1 MKRLLLLLPILSA
14 NLAFG
19 SPSGKVFYKTFV
31 NSKEVKESAKT
42 IVEYADS
49 TVKIYSDNSKVK
61 FIPQAVKEATY
72 MDLRKQ
78 MIYKVMTTK
87 DGSVYTIKTPFSDLQ
102 KLTLKD
108 ELTDIIVGKTTYKC
122 KKAEVVL
129 FSNKMELYYTD
140 QLPLKGTPSPRTGI
154 PGGLVLKF
162 VRNGSY
168 ELVASEIQL
177 NKSKTVTSLLP
188 QNLGT
193 FVSDA
198 EYYAKSV
205 DNYITTVHVFDN
217 EQICWG
223 WDKPN
228 PKDDQLNEVYHFVNG
243 TVIAKKVTLPKTGPD
258 YTVYAELTQYSNGDA
273 YDRTGSV
280 FIIPMDKKQSFLDGL
295 KNGKD
300 VLPKYKT
307 QDDEYQGV
315 VQSESFSPLLELM
328 RFYTPFGIRHFNDKR
343 AVVGMNWENATY
355 YKQDISELRSKLE
368 GDVWIGTF
376 IGNYDKGGHKVSLDI
391 KYYPG
396 EMEVR
401 ENVKPV
407 QGPWIEPLFNTL
419 NVMEAAGQ
427 TYGTMFKND
436 SLTVSF
442 VVPEGLKN
450 LMFRYLSTGH
460 GGWENGDEYVQKRN
474 SIFVDDKLEYSYIP
488 WRTDCGTYR
497 KFNPASGNFW
507 NGISSS
513 DGSRSGWC
521 PGTTTNPVYVDL
533 SHLKPGKHTM
543 NVAIPLGPREGT
555 SFSSWNVSGVL
566 FGIRK

>member
-543 NVAIPLGPREGT
+543 KVAIPLGPREGT

>member
-1 MKRLLLLLPILSA
+1 MKRLLFLSLLSA
-14 NLAFG
+14 SLMYAA
-19 SPSGKVFYKTFV
+19 PSGKVFYKSIV
-31 NSKEVKESAKT
+31 NSKEMTDAPKT
-42 IVEYADS
+42 VVEYADS
-49 TVKIYSDNSKVK
+49 TVKIYTDNSKMK

-87 DGSVYTIKTPFSDLQ
+87 DGNVYTIKTPFADLQ
-102 KLTLKD
+102 KLILKD
-108 ELTDIIVGKTTYKC
+108 ELTDITVGKTTYKC
-122 KKAEVVL
+122 KKAEVVI

-140 QLPLKGTPSPRTGI
+140 QSPLKGTPSPRTGV

-162 VRNGSY
+162 VRNGNY
-168 ELVASEIQL
+168 ELLASEIQIE
-177 NKSKTVTSLLP
+177 KTKKMQTLLP
-188 QNLGT
+188 ENMGT
-193 FVSDA
+193 TVNDA

-205 DNYITTVHVFDN
+205 ESYITTVPVFKD

-223 WDKPN
+223 WEKPN

-280 FIIPMDKKQSFLDGL
+280 FIIPMDKKQTFLDGL

-307 QDDEYQGV
+307 KDDEFQGV
-315 VQSESFSPLLELM
+315 VQSETFNPLIELM
-328 RFYTPFGIRHFNDKR
+328 RFYTPFGVRYFNEKR
-343 AVVGMNWENATY
+343 TVSGMDWENATY
-355 YKQDISELRSKLE
+355 YKQDITELRSKLE

-376 IGNYDKGGHKVSLDI
+376 IGNYDKGGHKVSLDL
-391 KYYPG
+391 KFYPG
-396 EMEVR
+396 EMEVH
-401 ENVKPV
+401 ENEKTA
-407 QGPWIEPLFNTL
+407 QNPWIESLFNTT
-419 NVMEAAGQ
+419 NVMEMGGQ
-427 TYGTMFKND
+427 NYGTMFKSD

-460 GGWENGDEYVQKRN
+460 GGWENGDEYVQKCN
-474 SIFVDDKLEYSYIP
+474 SIFVDGKLEYSYIP

-521 PGTTTNPVYVDL
+521 PGTTTNPVYIDM

-543 NVAIPLGPREGT
+543 KVAIPLGPREGT

-566 FGIRK
+566 FGVRN